1 MDLDQPL
8 GGENLEEAD
17 ADTVKDTESL
27 RLGLPA
33 GGGGFL
39 SELGAAEPKLAPGD
53 ELLLDEATHEFAW
66 SSSATCR
73 DPRGCRRATSPSVP
87 ICSCTYPTVGL
98 G

>member
-8 GGENLEEAD
+8 GGEDLEKAD
-17 ADTVKDTESL
+17 ADTVEDAECL

-53 ELLLDEATHEFAW
+53 DLLLDEATYEFAGQFPGHL
-66 SSSATCR
+66 S
-73 DPRGCRRATSPSVP
+73 
-87 ICSCTYPTVGL
+87 
-98 G
+98 